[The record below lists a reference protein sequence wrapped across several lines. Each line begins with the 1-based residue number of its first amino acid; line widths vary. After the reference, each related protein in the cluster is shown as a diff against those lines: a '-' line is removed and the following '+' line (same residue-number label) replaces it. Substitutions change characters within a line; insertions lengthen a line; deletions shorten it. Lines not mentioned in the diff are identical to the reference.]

1 MEATIKNG
9 LISPRRLGHLILR
22 ELAGGYR
29 SVLIAMAAVA
39 GVIIISSILSLFG
52 LSQVTRGTGADGSFY
67 FSYFMNLLFIGGFI
81 ITSLAF
87 KEVWQNGG
95 GIFYLTLPGSTL
107 EKLLSKLLV
116 TSVGYALGSMVF
128 MAAVTAASEGINM
141 LLFGY
146 GHGMPDLGGQLVGA
160 LKAVLF
166 YVITQS
172 VFLLGSIWFRK
183 TALVRTALWI
193 MIFGVAAVIVAFVA
207 MRFSMGHLFTMGPHG
222 WSFSF
227 NEGQMQRWFMPGTRM
242 TGISE
247 AARIVAWV
255 YVGAL
260 APVCWLATY
269 FRLAEAEV

>member
-1 MEATIKNG
+1 MDATIKNG
-9 LISPRRLGHLILR
+9 LISPRRLGHLLLR

-39 GVIIISSILSLFG
+39 GVIIISSILSVFG
-52 LSQVTRGTGADGSFY
+52 LSRVTRGGDGGFY
-67 FSYFMNLLFIGGFI
+67 FGYFMNLLFIGGFI
-81 ITSLAF
+81 VTSLAF

-116 TSVGYALGSMVF
+116 TSIGYALGSMVF
-128 MAAVTAASEGINM
+128 MAAVAAVSEGINL

-146 GHGMPDLGGQLVGA
+146 GHGMPDLGGQIVGA

-166 YVITQS
+166 YVIAQS
-172 VFLLGSIWFRK
+172 VFLLGSIWFKK

-193 MIFGVAAVIVAFVA
+193 MIIGVAAVIVAFVTV
-207 MRFSMGHLFTMGPHG
+207 RFSMGHLFTMGPQG
-222 WSFSF
+222 WSFNLDENGLRS
-227 NEGQMQRWFMPGTRM
+227 WFAPGTRA
-242 TGISE
+242 TGIAE
-247 AARIVAWV
+247 AARITAWV